1 VSAEI
6 NLVLAA
12 ATRRTERHPNAVLN
26 EAVPKAVVSSA
37 TDPARLCP
45 MLAGAALVKGDRL
58 TVRTATAEVVI
69 NAPAP
74 LLRSVFDRCDGT
86 RTIDEVLVGIEDAA
100 SRREFSD
107 FLHFLIEQGAL
118 IDANL
123 TTVSAARYAL
133 QGNPFGLAAHPSVTN
148 QICRRFLWSQESA
161 PARLPVGTVTV
172 GATPLD
178 DVFDTRVSTYTFDE
192 RDIGVEALHALLWSL
207 AGVVRTKHDRI
218 GFVTPKR
225 TVASA
230 GGMQLAKVFVA
241 LQRKVGTYEP
251 GVYRVQYPCER
262 GLALTRVSDQSHLTP
277 RAFGKPWELTFAT
290 GAVFVV
296 AEPAVAAMR
305 YRNRALQYLFMEAGA
320 ILHNGGLTAPQ
331 LGLGYATIG
340 SYYETTVSRMC
351 RLEGEMVLGSAI
363 FGPKPTAEQV
373 RWIDRSPDV
382 DFAWVDGASPQFS
395 MPFHL
400 GRAKMKTADDARLHT
415 WGRDA
420 NPWLAARKAV
430 AEAVEREGFREPRGI
445 VNARL
450 TSLRSAV
457 DPREFVRYAPEQHA
471 LDGFAYQ
478 PFDADHMYSWAGG
491 TELNTGVEVH
501 VLAELVFSRTSLAAA
516 GHAVDR
522 PYTQVTSSGCAAG
535 VSKDDA
541 VLRALLEVVERDAF
555 MRHWLA
561 QRPGALI
568 PQSSLPAEIAARV
581 EALAP
586 RQRVGACV
594 PGRRAASRRS
604 FHNDGHGGER
614 GLRVGN
620 ACGVGRIGGPRLCL
634 AQRQQTIGHRPHA
647 DRIDRTSLR
656 ALWAQALLPAGRPG
670 VVSGRQRGALRIAR
684 ATARQDGIRL
694 GPAAG
699 RWRLATHRSGH
710 HAAALL
716 RRSRPRAAERRQDAG
731 ARLVADLFRPCTR
744 TPWNGGSCSS
754 WITFPSS
761 LSITLLGEV
770 HDAKASSIRG
780 DAQGRAAEGR
790 VFAGS
795 RQANQ
800 REQQVDGR
808 SAHPHAAPGGHA
820 ARVQQLRRSDRALNK
835 APGGACGSSV
845 IASRTIESD
854 SLGTRAPNS
863 EAMRE
868 RTCWPD
874 QTCGSSMG

>member
-6 NLVLAA
+6 DLVTHAPEPHA
-12 ATRRTERHPNAVLN
+12 ERRPNAVLN
-26 EAVPKAVVSSA
+26 EAVPPVVMGST

-45 MLAGAALVKGDRL
+45 MLAGSALVKGDSV
-58 TVRTATAEVVI
+58 TVRTAMAEVVV

-86 RTIDEVLVGIEDAA
+86 RTLDEVLAGIDDAA
-100 SRREFSD
+100 SRQEFAE
-107 FLHFLIEQGAL
+107 FLHFLLEQGAL

-123 TTVSAARYAL
+123 ATVSAARYAL
-133 QGNPFGLAAHPSVTN
+133 QGNPFGLAAHSSVTN
-148 QICRRFLWSQESA
+148 QICRRFLWNHEST
-161 PARLPVGTVTV
+161 PAWLPAGTVTV
-172 GATPLD
+172 NATPLD
-178 DVFDTRVSTYTFDE
+178 DVFDARVSTYTFDE
-192 RDIGVEALHALLWSL
+192 RDIGVEELHALLWSL

-230 GGMQLAKVFVA
+230 GGMQLVKVFVA
-241 LQRKVGTYEP
+241 LQRKAGAYEP
-251 GVYRVQYPCER
+251 GVYRVEYPCER
-262 GLALTRVSDQSHLTP
+262 GLALTRVSDESYLTP

-296 AEPAVAAMR
+296 ADPAVAAMR

-373 RWIDRSPDV
+373 RWIDRSPDI

-395 MPFHL
+395 MPFCL

-445 VNARL
+445 VNARIA
-450 TSLRSAV
+450 SLRSAI
-457 DPREFVRYAPEQHA
+457 DPREFVRYTLEQHA

-491 TELNTGVEVH
+491 IELSTGTEVH

-561 QRPGALI
+561 QRPGTVI
-568 PQSSLPAEIAARV
+568 PQSQLPSDIAQRV
-581 EALAP
+581 EALERAGC
-586 RQRVGACV
+586 RVAIQHLDSTWAHVCLVAAQHAGAHFTTM
-594 PGRRAASRRS
+594 GTAA
-604 FHNDGHGGER
+604 
-614 GLRVGN
+614 N
-620 ACGVGRIGGPRLCL
+620 ANF
-634 AQRQQTIGHRPHA
+634 
-647 DRIDRTSLR
+647 
-656 ALWAQALLPAGRPG
+656 
-670 VVSGRQRGALRIAR
+670 VSAI
-684 ATARQDGIRL
+684 
-694 GPAAG
+694 
-699 RWRLATHRSGH
+699 
-710 HAAALL
+710 HAALEELEA
-716 RRSRPRAAERRQDAG
+716 
-731 ARLVADLFRPCTR
+731 
-744 TPWNGGSCSS
+744 
-754 WITFPSS
+754 
-761 LSITLLGEV
+761 
-770 HDAKASSIRG
+770 
-780 DAQGRAAEGR
+780 R
-790 VFAGS
+790 VFAWLNG
-795 RQANQ
+795 NQ
-800 REQQVDGR
+800 PSVTGPAQITSTEHHFELYGLKRYFRRADRVLFPTGGAAQDEFPEPVPAKTAYELVKRLVEGGLRPIAVDITPQLCYVDQGR
-808 SAHPHAAPGGHA
+808 VPLSVVKTLVPGLLPISFGHA
-820 ARVQQLRRSDRALNK
+820 REPRAMVARVH
-835 APGGACGSSV
+835 PGSHF
-845 IASRTIESD
+845 
-854 SLGTRAPNS
+854 PH
-863 EAMRE
+863 
-868 RTCWPD
+868 PFP
-874 QTCGSSMG
+874 